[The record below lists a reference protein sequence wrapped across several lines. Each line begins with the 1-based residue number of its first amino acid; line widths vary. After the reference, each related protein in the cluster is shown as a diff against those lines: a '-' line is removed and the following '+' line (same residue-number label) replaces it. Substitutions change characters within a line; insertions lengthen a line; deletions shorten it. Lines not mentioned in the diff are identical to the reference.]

1 MSIVDEI
8 FFKAKGPFFGAND
21 IQVNRLHRKTFD
33 FQWKAFWEHHDAAD
47 FGAVSRLTRIFSGPM
62 FLTRRGNFSCNSVMQ
77 GTEDSYH
84 VLSLLVAQYI
94 SSFYFNFNGTVFISE
109 ELAVPCRFL
118 GRRNNASEIQRRF
131 IPSVVS
137 TVVPSFLMCIFLGF
151 WSFGRL
157 DGRRKRRFIVRICF
171 HVDGLWQ

>member
-1 MSIVDEI
+1 MILKVVFETMSILDKIV
-8 FFKAKGPFFGAND
+8 FKAKGPFFGAND

-33 FQWKAFWEHHDAAD
+33 FQWKALREHHDAAD

-62 FLTRRGNFSCNSVMQ
+62 FMTRRANFSCNFVMQ

-131 IPSVVS
+131 IASVVS
-137 TVVPSFLMCIFLGF
+137 TVVPFDVYFSRILIIR
-151 WSFGRL
+151 SS
-157 DGRRKRRFIVRICF
+157 RR
-171 HVDGLWQ
+171 